1 MTYAGDVSPTDAFD
15 AAMNNPRAV
24 IVDVRT
30 RPELAYV
37 GYPDLS
43 ATGKQLIAVEW
54 QTFPAGQ
61 QNPQFLEEL
70 AAHGVEPD
78 HPVYFLC
85 RSGARSRFAAIA
97 ATAAG
102 FTEAYNI
109 ADGFEGHLDGAGHR
123 GATTGWKAS
132 DLPWRQS

>member
-1 MTYAGDVSPTDAFD
+1 MTYAGDVSPTDAFEAVSSD
-15 AAMNNPRAV
+15 PKAV

-30 RPELAYV
+30 RAELAYV

-43 ATGKQLIAVEW
+43 STGKQQIAVEW
-54 QTFPAGQ
+54 QVFPTGQ

-78 HPVYFLC
+78 QSVYFLC
-85 RSGARSRFAAIA
+85 RSGARSRFAAVA

-102 FTEAYNI
+102 FASAYNV
-109 ADGFEGHLDGAGHR
+109 ADGFEGHLDRAGHR
-123 GATTGWKAS
+123 GETSGWKAS
-132 DLPWRQS
+132 HLPWRQS

>member
-1 MTYAGDVSPTDAFD
+1 MNYAGDVSPEDAF
-15 AAMNNPRAV
+15 AAVSSHPTAV

-43 ATGKQLIAVEW
+43 STGKQLIAVEW
-54 QTFPAGQ
+54 QTFPTGQ
-61 QNPQFLEEL
+61 QNPQFIDGL
-70 AAHGVEPD
+70 AAHGVAPD

-85 RSGARSRFAAIA
+85 RSGARSRFAAAA

-102 FTEAYNI
+102 FVEAYNI
-109 ADGFEGHLDGAGHR
+109 TDGFEGHLDGAGHR
-123 GATTGWKAS
+123 GTTSGWKAS